1 MSNNSPPPDQVQG
14 NVDIKRLC
22 KNKYKITF
30 NKISKFL
37 KHQTSSDTSQPL
49 NESCSAYYQNAK
61 QWVKHFNILNKSN
74 ISTAIMEIDNNK
86 YLFVIYEAKLNK
98 KCRVVFKV
106 TTKEINFSNDASK
119 IKIPRGCHDNVR
131 FIIESRTVC
140 ELQNNSSKF
149 LTSNINVPVTFNQ
162 LSTDTIMNVL
172 NGVKT
177 AFDANYYLFNL
188 ITKYKDE
195 IKLAGRYDTVLQPIV
210 EKDYIGNE
218 DYFWVTNSPKNEL
231 QFSNATYY
239 FTWNQYSRW
248 NNKKLVEIEIN
259 DIPSPDLFNNTRK
272 RYSLISSFDALDEKY
287 NRFRID
293 KWDGSIK
300 LYYTIYIL
308 DILDDKKQNWIEI
321 GSCIDLLPYFPVS
334 IQNDIS
340 LLPKEFIV
348 FIEYINNYILSMST
362 LKNEFF
368 SETISTE
375 DIITKWSEGNI
386 WELTPLGS
394 KDNAKCLYSKKYDFT
409 DKYISD
415 CFIPNIDLDYPSIIN
430 NVLVDLNLNNRNI
443 KIGQITILTYTIGNI
458 SYFIINKIISYNGKT
473 AWIDKMIE
481 INDKFN
487 KSIDVKGDV
496 NINGNLSVNTF
507 NDEPIM
513 NVDNV
518 NRIIT
523 LYNKL
528 GINQEP
534 YNVKGVLDID
544 NLSIPKIISIL
555 DHFQSNQ
562 TNSYYIIT
570 LIIDSILNS
579 NASNTANI
587 QIPSEFNDVS
597 IINAPLKNNILNTDI
612 KLIGNSLSNPFLAN
626 GNTLNLES
634 FDKINRITN
643 ELNKMIP
650 EINGYKTTNNITGDS
665 PFIYSFTEILTDS
678 KYSYLC
684 SIKAFIHTYNGV
696 EYVYFV
702 ISSSNVQDIIINNSY
717 KSNFEE
723 VINKLSTSSKYLNY
737 VSLVIYQNDI
747 YSKLFPTT
755 GLIDTTMDHVNNYI
769 NNNDYFRNRFGNG
782 ELYSYGDK
790 LTDTDIKS
798 ILQKFTLNYDDDGD
812 YGTTILSEQF
822 PVWVNKNIKDIYVP
836 NTELKLS
843 YALYTSLSQIINING
858 IKLNQSFGVYYK
870 WVDGIKYSYLKILYI
885 NNSYYAFGVGIDLE
899 KLIDNAIVVKG
910 DSTLTGNLFIKD
922 VDNKPI
928 FQVNNNN
935 KKISNMYSVGIGKE
949 IPTTTLDVADSSVND
964 ILTVVKEMANIFGIL
979 NSKLNVNAFKQS
991 NISNL
996 NDISHTIETLF
1007 IDPSTNKTFVQT
1019 DNKYFAVQKF
1029 NYLNDSYKVYKV
1041 LYIYNYLL
1049 NTVWKNEFGKDFND
1063 ITIPETK
1070 VIIEYGIKIESENKN
1085 KFIFDN
1091 SSLFYLYDW
1100 VYGKKFSIGRVIKKG
1115 DEYFRLLMGVDLENM
1130 HIKIKTNSNIET
1142 FFNCMIFYQNYLDVI
1157 VSKLNKISLNDS
1169 QYILAFDNLNNNLLQ
1184 YGTPKF
1190 NKLKIFTDS
1199 NNNNHL
1205 KSQVFVLKNEYIPN
1219 KNSTLDIN
1227 TDFDYDPASFSSIP
1241 VDQYN
1246 IYQYLD
1252 NNVLIK
1258 YQSLILNI
1266 INLYKTIDSNDY
1278 GIIYYEDL
1286 NQYYVGLIYCV
1297 NSYTDPDDSKKS
1309 YIEIILLEKKI
1320 DEIIIPSVK
1329 INGDTEINGE
1339 ITIKN
1344 RKLNKNY
1351 TIIDPDRKFIGINSD
1366 EREIFYT
1373 YRFNSETKSNIISQ
1387 NLHVQN
1393 NKYPVSVFERIWEI
1407 DYKTFTEKTNPKY
1420 KDNIFDSYSALTVKR
1435 GSDLYKFK
1443 EMHEYALETNV
1454 KYGVDI
1460 AFEMRNKWYETQEIG
1475 HIGMFID
1482 KVIPSVGSDDLTIK
1496 AGFKVTATDIIDINE
1511 TKEKE
1516 LLYVSNDGDLR
1527 VNSIILPIKNSVSL
1541 PVNPSVGQI
1550 VYVSDNNVDY
1560 LYVCTSIAPIKWK
1573 RTNLSEV
1580 S

>member
-1 MSNNSPPPDQVQG
+1 MSNNSPPADQVQG
-14 NVDIKRLC
+14 NIDIKRLC

-30 NKISKFL
+30 NKIGKFL
-37 KHQTSSDTSQPL
+37 KHQTSSDTSQQL

-119 IKIPRGCHDNVR
+119 IKIPRGCYYGVR
-131 FIIESRTVC
+131 FIIETRTVC
-140 ELQNNSSKF
+140 ELQNNSSSSKF
-149 LTSNINVPVTFNQ
+149 LTSNINVPVTFNHI
-162 LSTDTIMNVL
+162 SIDTVMNVL
-172 NGVKT
+172 NGMKT
-177 AFDANYYLFNL
+177 AFDNNYYLLNL
-188 ITKYKDE
+188 ITKYKNE

-218 DYFWVTNSPKNEL
+218 DYFWVMNSPKNET
-231 QFSNATYY
+231 QYSRGKYY
-239 FTWNQYSRW
+239 FTWNKYTKW
-248 NNKKLVEIEIN
+248 NNKKLIEIN
-259 DIPSPDLFNNTRK
+259 DFEEEMDWNLNLSSEYKFV
-272 RYSLISSFDALDEKY
+272 SSFDSSIEKY
-287 NRFRID
+287 NKFGIFTWED
-293 KWDGSIK
+293 SIY
-300 LYYTIYIL
+300 LNYNTYIL
-308 DILDDKKQNWIEI
+308 DVLDNTNQTWIKI
-321 GSCIDLLPYFPVS
+321 GSKINLYPYFPVS
-334 IQNDIS
+334 IQKDL
-340 LLPKEFIV
+340 LLPKEFTV
-348 FIEYINNYILSMST
+348 FIEYINNYILFMSS
-362 LKNEFF
+362 LKNEYF

-386 WELTPLGS
+386 WELTPLGN

-430 NVLVDLNLNNRNI
+430 NVLVDLNLNNQNI
-443 KIGQITILTYTIGNI
+443 KIGQITILTYTIGNT
-458 SYFIINKIISYNGKT
+458 SYFLINKIITYNGKT

-481 INDKFN
+481 VNDKFN

-555 DHFQSNQ
+555 DNFQSNQ

-570 LIIDSILNS
+570 LVIDSILNS
-579 NASNTANI
+579 NTSNTANI
-587 QIPSEFNDVS
+587 QIPSGFDDVS

-612 KLIGNSLSNPFLAN
+612 KLIGNSFSNPFLAN
-626 GNTLNLES
+626 GTTLNLES
-634 FDKINRITN
+634 FDKINTIIN

-684 SIKAFIHTYNGV
+684 SIKAFVRTYNGV
-696 EYVYFV
+696 EYVYFI
-702 ISSSNVQDIIINNSY
+702 ISSSNIQDIIINKSY

-737 VSLVIYQNDI
+737 VSLVIHQKDI

-782 ELYSYGDK
+782 ELYSFGDK

-798 ILQKFTLNYDDDGD
+798 ILQKFTLNYDSDSD
-812 YGTTILSEQF
+812 YGTTILCEQF
-822 PVWVNKNIKDIYVP
+822 PFWVNKNNKDLYIP
-836 NTELKLS
+836 NTELKVS

-858 IKLNQSFGVYYK
+858 IKLNQSFGVHYK
-870 WVDGIKYSYLKILYI
+870 FIDGIKYSYLKVLYI
-885 NNSYYAFGVGIDLE
+885 NDSYYAFGVGINLE
-899 KLIDNAIVVKG
+899 KLIDNAILVKG

-922 VDNKPI
+922 VDDRPI
-928 FQVNNNN
+928 FQVNNSN

-949 IPTTTLDVADSSVND
+949 IPTTTLDIADSSVND
-964 ILTVVKEMANIFGIL
+964 IINVVKEIANLFGIL
-979 NSKLNVNAFKQS
+979 NSNINTIKQS
-991 NISNL
+991 NLS
-996 NDISHTIETLF
+996 DINEIANTIESLF
-1007 IDPSTNKTFVQT
+1007 IDPSTNQKFVQA
-1019 DNKYFAVQKF
+1019 DKKYFSFTKI
-1029 NYLNDSYKVYKV
+1029 SYSEYSYQ
-1041 LYIYNYLL
+1041 LYNYLL
-1049 NTVWKNEFGKDFND
+1049 KTVWKNEFGKRVDK

-1070 VIIEYGIKIESENKN
+1070 LLVDYSMIAESTMKYLFFFN
-1085 KFIFDN
+1085 N
-1091 SSLFYLYDW
+1091 SSYFTLYNW
-1100 VYGKKFSIGRVIKKG
+1100 VYSKKCSIGRIIKKG
-1115 DEYFRLLMGVDLENM
+1115 DDYFRLLMGIDLENM
-1130 HIKIKTNSNIET
+1130 QIKINTNSNIET
-1142 FFNCMIFYQNYLDVI
+1142 FFNCMIFYQNYLDVV
-1157 VSKLNKISLNDS
+1157 VSNIENIPLTDDK
-1169 QYILAFDNLNNNLLQ
+1169 YILAFDNLNNNLLQ
-1184 YGTPKF
+1184 YGTPKL

-1199 NNNNHL
+1199 NGNNHL
-1205 KSQVFVLKNEYIPN
+1205 KSQVFNLKNEYIPN

-1227 TDFDYDPASFSSIP
+1227 TDFILDPDSFSSIP
-1241 VDQYN
+1241 FPQNN

-1258 YQSLILNI
+1258 YQSLILNM
-1266 INLYKTIDSNDY
+1266 INLYKTLDSNDY

-1286 NQYYVGLIYCV
+1286 TQYYVGLIYCV
-1297 NSYTDPDDSKKS
+1297 NSYIDPVDSKKS
-1309 YIEIILLEKKI
+1309 YIEIVLLEKKI

-1329 INGDTEINGE
+1329 VNGDVEINGE

-1351 TIIDPDRKFIGINSD
+1351 VIIDPDRKFIGINSD
-1366 EREIFYT
+1366 ERELFYT
-1373 YRFNSETKSNIISQ
+1373 YRFNSEKKSNVINQ
-1387 NLHVQN
+1387 NFYVQN
-1393 NKYPVSVFERIWEI
+1393 DKYPVSVFERIWEI
-1407 DYKTFTEKTNPKY
+1407 DYKTFTENTNPKY

-1443 EMHEYALETNV
+1443 EMYDYALETNV
-1454 KYGVDI
+1454 KYGVNI

-1496 AGFKVTATDIIDINE
+1496 AGFKITATDIININE

-1516 LLYVSNDGDLR
+1516 LLYVSNDGDLK
-1527 VNSIILPIKNSVSL
+1527 VNSIILPTKNSISL
-1541 PVNPSVGQI
+1541 PDNPSVGQI
-1550 VYVSDNNVDY
+1550 AYVSDNNVDY

-1573 RTNLSEV
+1573 RTELSEV